1 MSTYYPIFLN
11 LSGKQCVVIGGG
23 DVAERKVNSLLEH
36 KACVTV
42 VSRTLTQGL
51 RHLAQHGAIKAYL
64 REYRPGDLA
73 GAVLA
78 IAATDNAETN
88 ATVAREGE
96 QSRVLINV
104 VDNAALS
111 DFIAPSIVRKG
122 DITIAIS
129 TSGKS
134 PALARKLAAELE
146 EKLAPECAALAS
158 MLSEVRLELKQ
169 RGVAVSGETWQ
180 ECLDLDP
187 LLELIR
193 RGEPEKARQALLS
206 NLLGKSI
213 ERSGT
218 ARFQR

>member
-1 MSTYYPIFLN
+1 MSIYYPIFLN
-11 LSGKQCVVIGGG
+11 LSGKQCIVIGGG

-36 KACVTV
+36 KAGVTV
-42 VSRTLTQGL
+42 ISRTLTQALG
-51 RHLAQHGAIKAYL
+51 RLAQRGDIKACL

-73 GAVLA
+73 GAFLA
-78 IAATDNAETN
+78 IAATDDAEINA
-88 ATVAREGE
+88 AVAREGG
-96 QSRVLINV
+96 QRQVLTNV

-111 DFIAPSIVRKG
+111 DFIAPSIVRRG

-146 EKLAPECAALAS
+146 EKLAPEYAALAS
-158 MLSEVRLELKQ
+158 LLSEVRRELKQ
-169 RGVAVSGETWQ
+169 RGVAVSGDTWQ
-180 ECLDLDP
+180 ECLDLEP

-193 RGEPEKARQALLS
+193 KGEPEKARQALLIS
-206 NLLGKSI
+206 LLEKST

-218 ARFQR
+218 AGVQR